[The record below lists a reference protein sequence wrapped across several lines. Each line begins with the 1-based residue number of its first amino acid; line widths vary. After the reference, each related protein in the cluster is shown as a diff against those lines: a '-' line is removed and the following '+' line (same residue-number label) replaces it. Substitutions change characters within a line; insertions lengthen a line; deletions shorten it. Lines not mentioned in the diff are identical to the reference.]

1 MVLLHRGKFNVFNTN
16 RSSQATQ
23 VPFKKSEQF
32 LGRSET
38 KNALGKDI
46 QLNKQYEICL
56 CPASLVSFKPSI
68 SIRILQTDLHT
79 FP

>member
-1 MVLLHRGKFNVFNTN
+1 M
-16 RSSQATQ
+16 Q

-46 QLNKQYEICL
+46 QLNKQ
-56 CPASLVSFKPSI
+56 
-68 SIRILQTDLHT
+68 
-79 FP
+79 